1 MRKKRKQIY
10 AAVICICMVF
20 SLISAPVSAAEKEDT
35 HEHTQE
41 CYTWV
46 EKCVHE
52 HTKDCYPQDDAEEG
66 ASEQEAASSETKE
79 PSECAHVCSEE
90 NGCMTKKEDCHYE
103 SKNGSTS
110 AAGEMKQENED
121 GGETGQEAENGGEA
135 GLEAENDE
143 EAGLEAEN
151 GEDAELETEIAEA
164 LNEQKAV
171 SVESVQ
177 DMIDALPDAEKI
189 SADNAEEVA
198 MQLEAID
205 KAKVQ
210 LSDEE
215 LEQLDFTRY
224 TEVIDALGELS
235 KPVLTANGMVNVATA
250 EELKAAIRDSSI
262 VRITMT
268 ADITLDATLVVD
280 RMVTLDLNDRMLK
293 GSGRSVIK
301 VEDGGELEITDTN
314 SYGSTT
320 RRFKPDGNGLWKL
333 DENGT
338 ESVSGGIITGGTGTQ
353 MGPVGLT
360 YGGGIC
366 VAPGGKLIMS
376 GGTIVGCT
384 AEHGGGVGLYGD
396 SKKNAQFSMMKT
408 INDCSIKGCT
418 ADSGGGVSINEYAVF
433 SMTSGSITNCTAN
446 NGGGITVDSGHDNS
460 FGSVTIMSGEIRN
473 CKAERHSGG
482 ISNNGGVTM
491 LGGVIADCSIKGNS
505 SGAGGAITNFGDGS
519 LFLSSGSTI
528 SGGGTN
534 GIYNIGRLLGYG
546 GTIDS
551 EVLNE
556 GEISGVEGHT
566 EMDTQFNSKVTN
578 SGSTSSISGGRYN
591 GDVKNDGGKILGGN
605 FSGGMDGTLTI
616 TFDPDNGE
624 NPTKQ
629 SITWSKAGEMLTA
642 PTPDPVKDGYTFE
655 GWYYDD
661 HGTET
666 KWDFAAD
673 AAKYTMTLTA
683 KWTQNSAPV
692 TPNPTPV
699 TPNPTPTVSGNTE
712 SGNGRRHRSRR
723 SSGGNAYTG
732 AAKTNSSQNLYT
744 GINPFTDVHAD
755 DWFYNDVM
763 FAYEKGLMSGIY
775 ADSFLPHGNTS
786 RAEIAVT
793 LYRMEGSP
801 AVEGRNSFTD
811 MEYGTGKVWYYDM
824 VTWAQQNGIM
834 DGSGDG
840 RFGAGEPLTREELVA
855 ILYRYAKMKGY
866 DVTGTEKPD
875 SFTDRS
881 DVSGWAQE
889 AMTWAVSRGIINDRG
904 NNLLEP
910 KGAANRAEV
919 AVMLHRLIEKYELQ
933 PAVTPAGTIGWIK
946 PKEE

>member
-1 MRKKRKQIY
+1 MRKKRKQRKQIY
-10 AAVICICMVF
+10 AAAICICMVL
-20 SLISAPVSAAEKEDT
+20 SLISAPVSAAEKED
-35 HEHTQE
+35 
-41 CYTWV
+41 
-46 EKCVHE
+46 
-52 HTKDCYPQDDAEEG
+52 
-66 ASEQEAASSETKE
+66 
-79 PSECAHVCSEE
+79 AHVCSEGD
-90 NGCMTKKEDCHYE
+90 GCMAKKEDCHYE

-110 AAGEMKQENED
+110 AAGEKEQENKD
-121 GGETGQEAENGGEA
+121 SGETGQEAESGKEA
-135 GLEAENDE
+135 GQEAENGKE
-143 EAGLEAEN
+143 AGQEAESGKEAGLEAEN
-151 GEDAELETEIAEA
+151 GEDAELETEIEEA

-235 KPVLTANGMVNVATA
+235 KPVLTANGSGDVATA
-250 EELKAAIRDSSI
+250 EELKAAIGDGSI
-262 VRITMT
+262 STVKMT
-268 ADITLDATLVVD
+268 ADITLDATLIVD
-280 RMVTLDLNDRMLK
+280 RMVTLDLNGCMLK
-293 GSGRSVIK
+293 GSGGSVIK
-301 VEDGGELEITDTN
+301 VEEGGALNIEDN
-314 SYGSTT
+314 NWGGSKS
-320 RRFKPDGNGLWKL
+320 RKFKPDGNGLWKL

-338 ESVSGGIITGGTGTQ
+338 ESISGGIITGGTGTP

-366 VAPGGKLIMS
+366 VAPGGSLLMT

-384 AEHGGGVGLYGD
+384 AKCGGGVGLYGD
-396 SKKNAQFSMMKT
+396 SKKSAQFAMRS
-408 INDCSIKGCT
+408 INNSRIIGCT
-418 ADSGGGVSINEYAVF
+418 ADSGGGVNINEYADF
-433 SMTSGSITNCTAN
+433 SMDSGSITNCTAN
-446 NGGGITVDSGHDNS
+446 NGGGITLDSGSDNS
-460 FGSVTIMSGEIRN
+460 FGSATITGGEIRN
-473 CKAERHSGG
+473 CKAERNGGG
-482 ISNNGGVTM
+482 ISNDGKVTM
-491 LGGVIADCSIKGNS
+491 LGGVIADCTISNS
-505 SGAGGAITNFGDGS
+505 YGAGGAIMNFGDGT
-519 LFLSSGSTI
+519 LFLSSSGTI
-528 SGGGTN
+528 SGGGNN
-534 GIYNIGRLLGYG
+534 GVYNIGRLLGCG

-556 GEISGVEGHT
+556 GKISGIEGHT
-566 EMDTQFNSKVTN
+566 DLDTQFNSKVTN
-578 SGSTSSISGGRYN
+578 SGSISGGRYN
-591 GDVKNDGGKILGGN
+591 GDVKNDGGEILGGN
-605 FSGGMDGTLTI
+605 FSGSLNGTLTI
-616 TFDPDNGE
+616 TFDADNGE
-624 NPTKQ
+624 SPTKQ
-629 SITWSKAGEMLTA
+629 SITWSKAGKMLAA
-642 PTPDPVKDGYTFE
+642 PAPDPVKAGYTFK
-655 GWYYDD
+655 GWYYDN

-692 TPNPTPV
+692 TPV
-699 TPNPTPTVSGNTE
+699 TPAAPTASGNTE

-732 AAKTNSSQNLYT
+732 AAKTNSSQTLYRYT
-744 GINPFTDVHAD
+744 GINPFADVYAD

-763 FAYEKGLMSGIY
+763 FVYEKGLMSGSY

-811 MEYGTGKVWYYDM
+811 MEH
-824 VTWAQQNGIM
+824 
-834 DGSGDG
+834 
-840 RFGAGEPLTREELVA
+840 GAGEPITREELVS
-855 ILYRYAKMKGY
+855 ILYRYAKVKGY
-866 DVTGTEKPD
+866 DVTGTEMPD

-881 DVSGWAQE
+881 DVSDWAQE

-910 KGAANRAEV
+910 KGAATRAEV
-919 AVMLHRLIEKYELQ
+919 AVMLHRFIEKYELQ
-933 PAVTPAGTIGWIK
+933 PAVTPAGMIGWIK

>member
-1 MRKKRKQIY
+1 MRKKRKQRKQIY
-10 AAVICICMVF
+10 AAAICICMVL
-20 SLISAPVSAAEKEDT
+20 SLTSAPVSAAEKED
-35 HEHTQE
+35 
-41 CYTWV
+41 
-46 EKCVHE
+46 
-52 HTKDCYPQDDAEEG
+52 
-66 ASEQEAASSETKE
+66 
-79 PSECAHVCSEE
+79 AHVCSEGD
-90 NGCMTKKEDCHYE
+90 GCITKKEDCHYE

-110 AAGEMKQENED
+110 AAGEMKQENKD
-121 GGETGQEAENGGEA
+121 GGEAGQEAESGEEAGREAESGKEAGQEAENGKEA
-135 GLEAENDE
+135 GLEAENGE
-143 EAGLEAEN
+143 QAGLKAEN
-151 GEDAELETEIAEA
+151 GEDAELETEIEEA

-215 LEQLDFTRY
+215 LDQLDFTRY

-235 KPVLTANGMVNVATA
+235 KPVLTANVPGDVATA
-250 EELKAAIRDSSI
+250 EELKAAMEDGSI
-262 VRITMT
+262 STVKMT
-268 ADITLDATLVVD
+268 ADITLDATLIVD
-280 RMVTLDLNDRMLK
+280 RMVTLDLNGCMLK
-293 GSGRSVIK
+293 GSGGSVIK
-301 VEDGGELEITDTN
+301 VEEGGALNIEDN
-314 SYGSTT
+314 NWGGSKSHK
-320 RRFKPDGNGLWKL
+320 FKPDGNGLWKL

-338 ESVSGGIITGGTGTQ
+338 ESISGGIITGGTGTP

-366 VAPGGKLIMS
+366 VAPGGSLLMT

-384 AEHGGGVGLYGD
+384 AKCGGGVGLYGD
-396 SKKNAQFSMMKT
+396 SKKSAQFAMMS
-408 INDCSIKGCT
+408 INNSRIIGCT
-418 ADSGGGVSINEYAVF
+418 ADSGGGVNINEYADF
-433 SMTSGSITNCTAN
+433 SMDSGSITNCTAN
-446 NGGGITVDSGHDNS
+446 NGGGITLDSGSDNS
-460 FGSVTIMSGEIRN
+460 CGSVTITGGEIRN
-473 CKAERHSGG
+473 CKAERNGGG
-482 ISNNGGVTM
+482 ISNDGKVTM
-491 LGGVIADCSIKGNS
+491 LGGVIADCTLSNS
-505 SGAGGAITNFGDGS
+505 YGAGGTIMNFGDGT
-519 LFLSSGSTI
+519 LFLSSGGTI

-534 GIYNIGRLLGYG
+534 GVYNIGRLLGCG

-556 GEISGVEGHT
+556 GKISGIEGHT
-566 EMDTQFNSKVTN
+566 DLDTQFNSKVTN
-578 SGSTSSISGGRYN
+578 SGSISGGRYN
-591 GDVKNDGGKILGGN
+591 GDVKNDGGEILGGN
-605 FSGGMDGTLTI
+605 FSGSLNGTLTI
-616 TFDPDNGE
+616 TFDADNGE
-624 NPTKQ
+624 SPTKQ
-629 SITWSKAGEMLTA
+629 SITWSKTGKMLAA
-642 PTPDPVKDGYTFE
+642 PAPDPVKAGYTFK
-655 GWYYDD
+655 GWYYDN

-692 TPNPTPV
+692 TPV
-699 TPNPTPTVSGNTE
+699 TPAAPTASGNTE

-732 AAKTNSSQNLYT
+732 AAKTNSSQTLYRYT
-744 GINPFTDVHAD
+744 GINPFADVYAD

-763 FAYEKGLMSGIY
+763 FAYEKGLMTGSY

-786 RAEIAVT
+786 RAEIAVI
-793 LYRMEGSP
+793 LYRLEGSP
-801 AVEGRNSFTD
+801 AVESRNSFAD
-811 MEYGTGKVWYYDM
+811 MEH
-824 VTWAQQNGIM
+824 
-834 DGSGDG
+834 
-840 RFGAGEPLTREELVA
+840 GAGEPITREELVS
-855 ILYRYAKMKGY
+855 ILYRYAKVKGY

-881 DVSGWAQE
+881 AVSDWAQE

-904 NNLLEP
+904 NNLLDP
-910 KGAANRAEV
+910 KGAATRAEV
-919 AVMLHRLIEKYELQ
+919 AVMLHRFIEKYELQ

>member
-1 MRKKRKQIY
+1 MRKKRKRRKQIY
-10 AAVICICMVF
+10 AAAICICMVL

-35 HEHTQE
+35 H
-41 CYTWV
+41 
-46 EKCVHE
+46 
-52 HTKDCYPQDDAEEG
+52 
-66 ASEQEAASSETKE
+66 
-79 PSECAHVCSEE
+79 VCSEGD
-90 NGCMTKKEDCHYE
+90 GCITKKEDCHYE

-110 AAGEMKQENED
+110 AAGEMKQENKD
-121 GGETGQEAENGGEA
+121 GGEAGQEAESGEEAGREAESGKEAGQEAENGKEA
-135 GLEAENDE
+135 GLEAENGE
-143 EAGLEAEN
+143 QAGLKAEN
-151 GEDAELETEIAEA
+151 GEDAELETEIEEA

-215 LEQLDFTRY
+215 LDQLDFTRY

-235 KPVLTANGMVNVATA
+235 KPVLTANGSGDVATA
-250 EELKAAIRDSSI
+250 EEMKAAIGDGSI
-262 VRITMT
+262 STVKMT
-268 ADITLDATLVVD
+268 ADITLDATLIVN
-280 RMVTLDLNDRMLK
+280 RMVTLDLNGCMLK
-293 GSGRSVIK
+293 SSGGSVIK
-301 VEDGGELEITDTN
+301 VEEGGALNIEDN
-314 SYGSTT
+314 NWGGSKS
-320 RRFKPDGNGLWKL
+320 RKFKPDGNGLWKL

-338 ESVSGGIITGGTGTQ
+338 ESISGGIITGGTGTP

-366 VAPGGKLIMS
+366 VAPGGSLLMT

-384 AEHGGGVGLYGD
+384 AKCGGGVGLYGD
-396 SKKNAQFSMMKT
+396 SKKSAQFAMMS
-408 INDCSIKGCT
+408 INNSRIIGCT
-418 ADSGGGVSINEYAVF
+418 ADSGGGVNINEYADF
-433 SMTSGSITNCTAN
+433 SMDSGSITNCTAN
-446 NGGGITVDSGHDNS
+446 NGGGITLDSGSDNS
-460 FGSVTIMSGEIRN
+460 CGSVTITGGEIRN
-473 CKAERHSGG
+473 CKAERNGGG
-482 ISNNGGVTM
+482 ISNDGKVTM
-491 LGGVIADCSIKGNS
+491 LGGVIADCTLSNS
-505 SGAGGAITNFGDGS
+505 YGAGGAIMNFGDGT
-519 LFLSSGSTI
+519 LFLSSGGTI

-534 GIYNIGRLLGYG
+534 GVYNIGRLLGCG

-556 GEISGVEGHT
+556 GKISGIEGHT
-566 EMDTQFNSKVTN
+566 DLDTQFNSKVTN
-578 SGSTSSISGGRYN
+578 SGSISGGRYN
-591 GDVKNDGGKILGGN
+591 GDVKNDGGEILGGN
-605 FSGGMDGTLTI
+605 FSGSLNGTLTI
-616 TFDPDNGE
+616 TFDADNGE
-624 NPTKQ
+624 SPTKQ
-629 SITWSKAGEMLTA
+629 SITWSKAGKMLAA
-642 PTPDPVKDGYTFE
+642 PAPDPVKAGYTFK
-655 GWYYDD
+655 GWYYDN

-692 TPNPTPV
+692 TPV
-699 TPNPTPTVSGNTE
+699 TPAAPTASGNTE

-732 AAKTNSSQNLYT
+732 AAKTNSSQTLYRYT
-744 GINPFTDVHAD
+744 GINPFADVYAD

-763 FAYEKGLMSGIY
+763 FVYEKGLMSGSY

-811 MEYGTGKVWYYDM
+811 MEYGADKVWYYDM

-840 RFGAGEPLTREELVA
+840 RFGTGEPITREELVS
-855 ILYRYAKMKGY
+855 ILYRYAKVKGY
-866 DVTGTEKPD
+866 DVTGTEMPD

-881 DVSGWAQE
+881 DVSDWAQE

-910 KGAANRAEV
+910 KGAATRAEV
-919 AVMLHRLIEKYELQ
+919 AVMLHRFIEKYELQ
-933 PAVTPAGTIGWIK
+933 PAVTPAGMIGWIK

>member
-10 AAVICICMVF
+10 AAVICICMVL

-35 HEHTQE
+35 HEHTKE
-41 CYTWV
+41 CYTWI

-52 HTKDCYPQDDAEEG
+52 HTQDCYPQDDAEEG
-66 ASEQEAASSETKE
+66 ASEQEAASSEKKE
-79 PSECAHVCSEE
+79 PSECDHVCSEE

-110 AAGEMKQENED
+110 AAGEMKQEDKD
-121 GGETGQEAENGGEA
+121 GGEAGQEAENGEEA
-135 GLEAENDE
+135 GQEAENGE
-143 EAGLEAEN
+143 QAGLEAEN
-151 GEDAELETEIAEA
+151 GEGAELETEIEEA
-164 LNEQKAV
+164 LNEQKVV

-215 LEQLDFTRY
+215 LDQLDFTRY

-235 KPVLTANGMVNVATA
+235 KPVLTANGSGDVATA
-250 EELKAAIRDSSI
+250 EEMKAAIGDSSI
-262 VRITMT
+262 SRIKMT
-268 ADITLDATLVVD
+268 ADITLDATLIVD
-280 RMVTLDLNDRMLK
+280 RMLAIDLNGCMLK
-293 GSGRSVIK
+293 GSGGSVIK
-301 VEDGGELEITDTN
+301 VEEGGALNIEDN
-314 SYGSTT
+314 NRSGSKS
-320 RRFKPDGNGLWKL
+320 RKFKPDGNGLWKL

-338 ESVSGGIITGGTGTQ
+338 ESISGGIITGGTGTP

-366 VAPGGKLIMS
+366 VAPGGSLLMA

-384 AEHGGGVGLYGD
+384 AECGGGVGLYGD
-396 SKKNAQFSMMKT
+396 SKKNARFSMMNST
-408 INDCSIKGCT
+408 NNSRIIGCT
-418 ADSGGGVSINEYAVF
+418 ADSGGGVNINEYAGF
-433 SMTSGSITNCTAN
+433 SMTNGSITNCTAN
-446 NGGGITVDSGHDNS
+446 NGGGITLDSGHDNS
-460 FGSVTIMSGEIRN
+460 FGSVTITGGEIRN

-482 ISNNGGVTM
+482 ISNNGRVTM
-491 LGGVIADCSIKGNS
+491 LGGVIADCTITNS
-505 SGAGGAITNFGDGS
+505 YGAGGAITNFGDGT
-519 LFLSSGSTI
+519 LFLSSGGTI
-528 SGGGTN
+528 SGGGAN
-534 GIYNIGRLLGYG
+534 GVYNIGRLLGCG
-546 GTIDS
+546 GTIAS

-556 GEISGVEGHT
+556 GEISGIEGHT
-566 EMDTQFNSKVTN
+566 DLDTQFNSKVTN

-616 TFDPDNGE
+616 TFDADNGE
-624 NPTKQ
+624 SPDKQ
-629 SITWSKAGEMLTA
+629 SIAWSKAGEMLTA
-642 PTPDPVKDGYTFE
+642 PSPDPVKDGYTFE

-666 KWDFAAD
+666 KWNFDTD

-683 KWTQNSAPV
+683 KWTQNSA
-692 TPNPTPV
+692 PV

-793 LYRMEGSP
+793 LYRLEGSP

-840 RFGAGEPLTREELVA
+840 RFGAGEPLTREELVS

-866 DVTGTEKPD
+866 DVTGTEKLD

-910 KGAANRAEV
+910 KGAATRAEV

>member
-1 MRKKRKQIY
+1 MRKKRKQRKQIY
-10 AAVICICMVF
+10 AAAICICMVL

-35 HEHTQE
+35 H
-41 CYTWV
+41 
-46 EKCVHE
+46 
-52 HTKDCYPQDDAEEG
+52 
-66 ASEQEAASSETKE
+66 
-79 PSECAHVCSEE
+79 VCSEGD
-90 NGCMTKKEDCHYE
+90 GCITKKEDCHYE

-110 AAGEMKQENED
+110 AAGEMKQENKD
-121 GGETGQEAENGGEA
+121 GGEAGQEAESGEEAGQEAENGEQ
-135 GLEAENDE
+135 
-143 EAGLEAEN
+143 AGLEAEN
-151 GEDAELETEIAEA
+151 GEDAELETEIEEA

-215 LEQLDFTRY
+215 LDQLDFTRY

-235 KPVLTANGMVNVATA
+235 KPVLTANVPGDVATA
-250 EELKAAIRDSSI
+250 EELKAAMRDGSI
-262 VRITMT
+262 STVKMT
-268 ADITLDATLVVD
+268 ADITLDATLIVD
-280 RMVTLDLNDRMLK
+280 RMVTLDLNGCMLK
-293 GSGRSVIK
+293 GSGGSVIK
-301 VEDGGELEITDTN
+301 VEEGGALNIEDN
-314 SYGSTT
+314 NWGGSKS
-320 RRFKPDGNGLWKL
+320 RKFKPDGNGLWKL

-338 ESVSGGIITGGTGTQ
+338 ESISGGIITGGTGTP

-366 VAPGGKLIMS
+366 VAPGGSLLMT

-384 AEHGGGVGLYGD
+384 AKCGGGVGLYGD
-396 SKKNAQFSMMKT
+396 SKKSAQFAMMS
-408 INDCSIKGCT
+408 INKSRIIGCT
-418 ADSGGGVSINEYAVF
+418 ADSGGGVNINEYADF
-433 SMTSGSITNCTAN
+433 SMDSGSITNCTAD
-446 NGGGITVDSGHDNS
+446 NGGGITLDSGADNS
-460 FGSVTIMSGEIRN
+460 CGSVTITGGEIRN
-473 CKAERHSGG
+473 CKAGRRSGA
-482 ISNNGGVTM
+482 ISNDGKVTM
-491 LGGVIADCSIKGNS
+491 LGGVIADCTITNFY
-505 SGAGGAITNFGDGS
+505 GAGGAITNFGDGT
-519 LFLSSGSTI
+519 LFLSSGGTI

-534 GIYNIGRLLGYG
+534 GIYNIGRLLGCG
-546 GTIDS
+546 GTIAS

-556 GEISGVEGHT
+556 GEISGIEGHT
-566 EMDTQFNSKVTN
+566 ELDTQFNSKVTN
-578 SGSTSSISGGRYN
+578 SGSISGGRYN
-591 GDVKNDGGKILGGN
+591 GDVKNDGGEILGGN
-605 FSGGMDGTLTI
+605 FSGSLNGTLTI
-616 TFDPDNGE
+616 TFDADNGE
-624 NPTKQ
+624 SPTKQ
-629 SITWSKAGEMLTA
+629 SIAWSKTGKMLAA
-642 PTPDPVKDGYTFE
+642 PSPAPVKDGYTFD
-655 GWYYDD
+655 GWYYDN

-692 TPNPTPV
+692 TPV
-699 TPNPTPTVSGNTE
+699 TPAAPTASGNTE

-732 AAKTNSSQNLYT
+732 AAKTNSSQTLYRYT
-744 GINPFTDVHAD
+744 GINPFADVYAD

-763 FAYEKGLMSGIY
+763 FAYEKGLMTGSY

-811 MEYGTGKVWYYDM
+811 MEYGADKVWYYDM

-840 RFGAGEPLTREELVA
+840 RFGAGEPLTREELVS
-855 ILYRYAKMKGY
+855 ILYRYAKVKGY
-866 DVTGTEKPD
+866 DVTGTEMPD

-881 DVSGWAQE
+881 DVSDWAQE

-904 NNLLEP
+904 NNLLDP
-910 KGAANRAEV
+910 KDAATRAEV
-919 AVMLHRLIEKYELQ
+919 AVMLHRFIEKYELQ

>member
-1 MRKKRKQIY
+1 MRKKRKQRKQIY
-10 AAVICICMVF
+10 AAAICICMVL
-20 SLISAPVSAAEKEDT
+20 SLTSAPVSAAEKED
-35 HEHTQE
+35 
-41 CYTWV
+41 V
-46 EKCVHE
+46 
-52 HTKDCYPQDDAEEG
+52 
-66 ASEQEAASSETKE
+66 
-79 PSECAHVCSEE
+79 HVCSEGD
-90 NGCMTKKEDCHYE
+90 GCMTKKEGCHYE
-103 SKNGSTS
+103 SKDGSTT
-110 AAGEMKQENED
+110 AAGEKEQENKD
-121 GGETGQEAENGGEA
+121 SGEAGQEAESGKEAGREAESGKEAGQEAESGKEAGQKTENGKEA
-135 GLEAENDE
+135 GLEAENGKQAGLKAE
-143 EAGLEAEN
+143 NGEQTGLEAEN
-151 GEDAELETEIAEA
+151 GEDAELETEIEEA

-189 SADNAEEVA
+189 SADNAKEVA

-235 KPVLTANGMVNVATA
+235 KPVLTANGPGDVATA
-250 EELKAAIRDSSI
+250 EELKAAMGDGSI
-262 VRITMT
+262 SRVKMT
-268 ADITLDATLVVD
+268 ADITLDATLIVD
-280 RMVTLDLNDRMLK
+280 RMVMLDLNGCMLK
-293 GSGRSVIK
+293 GSGGSVIK
-301 VEDGGELEITDTN
+301 VEEGGALNIEDN
-314 SYGSTT
+314 NWGGSKS
-320 RRFKPDGNGLWKL
+320 RKFKPDGNGLWKL

-338 ESVSGGIITGGTGTQ
+338 ESISGGIITGGTGTP

-366 VAPGGKLIMS
+366 VAPGGSLLMA

-384 AEHGGGVGLYGD
+384 AKCGGGVGLYGD
-396 SKKNAQFSMMKT
+396 SKKSAQFAMMS
-408 INDCSIKGCT
+408 INNSRIIGCT
-418 ADSGGGVSINEYAVF
+418 ADSGGGVNINEYADF
-433 SMTSGSITNCTAN
+433 SMDSGSITNCTAN
-446 NGGGITVDSGHDNS
+446 NGGGITLDSGSDNS
-460 FGSVTIMSGEIRN
+460 CGSVTITGGEIRN
-473 CKAERHSGG
+473 CKAEHNGGG
-482 ISNNGGVTM
+482 ISNDGKVTM
-491 LGGVIADCSIKGNS
+491 LGGVIADCTLSNS
-505 SGAGGAITNFGDGS
+505 YGAGGTIMNFGDGT
-519 LFLSSGSTI
+519 LFLSSGGTI

-534 GIYNIGRLLGYG
+534 GVYNIGRLLGCG

-556 GEISGVEGHT
+556 GKISGIEGHT
-566 EMDTQFNSKVTN
+566 ELDTQFNSKVTN
-578 SGSTSSISGGRYN
+578 SGSISGGRYN
-591 GDVKNDGGKILGGN
+591 GDVKNDGGEILGGN
-605 FSGGMDGTLTI
+605 FSGSLNGTLTI
-616 TFDPDNGE
+616 TFDADNGE
-624 NPTKQ
+624 SPTKQ
-629 SITWSKAGEMLTA
+629 SITWSKAGKMLAA
-642 PTPDPVKDGYTFE
+642 PSPAPVKDGYTFD
-655 GWYYDD
+655 GWYYDN

-692 TPNPTPV
+692 TPV
-699 TPNPTPTVSGNTE
+699 TPAAPTASGNME

-732 AAKTNSSQNLYT
+732 AAKTNSSQTLYTYT
-744 GINPFTDVHAD
+744 GINPFADVHAD

-763 FAYEKGLMSGIY
+763 FAYEKGLMSGNY
-775 ADSFLPHGNTS
+775 ADSFLPYGNTS

-793 LYRMEGSP
+793 LYRLEGSP

-811 MEYGTGKVWYYDM
+811 MEHGAGKVWYYDM

-834 DGSGDG
+834 DGSGNG
-840 RFGAGEPLTREELVA
+840 RFGAGESITREELVS
-855 ILYRYAKMKGY
+855 ILYRYAKVKGY
-866 DVTGTEKPD
+866 DVTGTEMPD

-904 NNLLEP
+904 NNLLDP
-910 KGAANRAEV
+910 KGAATRAEV
-919 AVMLHRLIEKYELQ
+919 AVMLHRFIEKYELQ

-946 PKEE
+946 QKEE

>member
-1 MRKKRKQIY
+1 MRKKRKRRKQIY
-10 AAVICICMVF
+10 AAAICICMVL
-20 SLISAPVSAAEKEDT
+20 SLISAPVSAAEKED
-35 HEHTQE
+35 
-41 CYTWV
+41 
-46 EKCVHE
+46 
-52 HTKDCYPQDDAEEG
+52 
-66 ASEQEAASSETKE
+66 
-79 PSECAHVCSEE
+79 AHVCSEGD
-90 NGCMTKKEDCHYE
+90 GCITKKEDCHYE

-110 AAGEMKQENED
+110 AAGEMKQENKD
-121 GGETGQEAENGGEA
+121 GGEAGQEAESGEEAGREAESGKEAGQEAENGKEA
-135 GLEAENDE
+135 GLEAENGE
-143 EAGLEAEN
+143 QAGLEAEN
-151 GEDAELETEIAEA
+151 GEDAELETEIEEA

-205 KAKVQ
+205 KAKAQ

-215 LEQLDFTRY
+215 LDRLDFTRY

-235 KPVLTANGMVNVATA
+235 KPVLTANVPGDVATA
-250 EELKAAIRDSSI
+250 EELKAAMRDSSI
-262 VRITMT
+262 NRVKMT
-268 ADITLDATLVVD
+268 ADITLDATLIVD
-280 RMVTLDLNDRMLK
+280 RMVTLDLNGCMLK
-293 GSGRSVIK
+293 GSGGSVIK
-301 VEDGGELEITDTN
+301 VEEGGALNIEDN
-314 SYGSTT
+314 NWGGSKS
-320 RRFKPDGNGLWKL
+320 RKFKPDGNGLWKL

-338 ESVSGGIITGGTGTQ
+338 ESISGGIITGGTGTP

-366 VAPGGKLIMS
+366 VAPGGSLLMT

-384 AEHGGGVGLYGD
+384 AKCGGGVGLYGD
-396 SKKNAQFSMMKT
+396 SKKSAQFAMMS
-408 INDCSIKGCT
+408 INNSRIIGCT
-418 ADSGGGVSINEYAVF
+418 ADSGGGVNINEYADF
-433 SMTSGSITNCTAN
+433 SMDSGSITNCTAN
-446 NGGGITVDSGHDNS
+446 NGGGITLDSGSDNS
-460 FGSVTIMSGEIRN
+460 CGSVTITGGEIRN
-473 CKAERHSGG
+473 CKAERNGGG
-482 ISNNGGVTM
+482 ISNDGKVTM
-491 LGGVIADCSIKGNS
+491 LGGVIADCTLSNS
-505 SGAGGAITNFGDGS
+505 YGAGGAIMNFGDGT
-519 LFLSSGSTI
+519 LFLSSSGTI

-534 GIYNIGRLLGYG
+534 GVYNIGRLLGCG

-556 GEISGVEGHT
+556 GKISGIEGHT
-566 EMDTQFNSKVTN
+566 DLDTQFNSKVTN
-578 SGSTSSISGGRYN
+578 SGSISGGRYN

-605 FSGGMDGTLTI
+605 FSGSLNGTLTI
-616 TFDPDNGE
+616 TFDADNGE
-624 NPTKQ
+624 SPIKQ
-629 SITWSKAGEMLTA
+629 SITWSKAGKMLAA
-642 PTPDPVKDGYTFE
+642 PSPAPVKDGYTFD
-655 GWYYDD
+655 GWYYDN

-692 TPNPTPV
+692 TPV
-699 TPNPTPTVSGNTE
+699 TPAAPTASGNTE

-732 AAKTNSSQNLYT
+732 AAKTNSSQTLYRYT
-744 GINPFTDVHAD
+744 GINPFADVYAD

-763 FAYEKGLMSGIY
+763 FVYEKGLMSGSY

-811 MEYGTGKVWYYDM
+811 MEYGADKVWYYDM

-834 DGSGDG
+834 DGSGAG
-840 RFGAGEPLTREELVA
+840 RFGAGEPLTREELVS
-855 ILYRYAKMKGY
+855 IFYRYAKAKGY
-866 DVTGTEKPD
+866 DVTGTEMPD

-881 DVSGWAQE
+881 DVSDWAQE

-910 KGAANRAEV
+910 KGAATRAEV
-919 AVMLHRLIEKYELQ
+919 AVMLHRFIEKYELQ

>member
-1 MRKKRKQIY
+1 MRKKRKQRKQIY
-10 AAVICICMVF
+10 AAAICICMVL
-20 SLISAPVSAAEKEDT
+20 SLISAPVSAAEKED
-35 HEHTQE
+35 
-41 CYTWV
+41 
-46 EKCVHE
+46 
-52 HTKDCYPQDDAEEG
+52 
-66 ASEQEAASSETKE
+66 
-79 PSECAHVCSEE
+79 AHVCSEGD
-90 NGCMTKKEDCHYE
+90 GCMTKKEGSHYE
-103 SKNGSTS
+103 SKNGSTT
-110 AAGEMKQENED
+110 AAGEMKQENKD
-121 GGETGQEAENGGEA
+121 SGEAGQEAESGKEAGQEAENGK
-135 GLEAENDE
+135 

-151 GEDAELETEIAEA
+151 GEDAELETEIEEA

-215 LEQLDFTRY
+215 LDQLDFTRY

-235 KPVLTANGMVNVATA
+235 KPVLTANGSGDVATA
-250 EELKAAIRDSSI
+250 EEMKAAIGDGSI
-262 VRITMT
+262 STVKMT
-268 ADITLDATLVVD
+268 ADITLDATLIVD
-280 RMVTLDLNDRMLK
+280 RMVTLDLNGCMLK
-293 GSGRSVIK
+293 GSGGSVIK
-301 VEDGGELEITDTN
+301 VEEGGALNIEDN
-314 SYGSTT
+314 NWGGSKS
-320 RRFKPDGNGLWKL
+320 RKFKPDGNGLWKL

-338 ESVSGGIITGGTGTQ
+338 ESISGGIITGGTGTP

-366 VAPGGKLIMS
+366 VAPGGSLLMT

-384 AEHGGGVGLYGD
+384 AKCGGGVGLYGD
-396 SKKNAQFSMMKT
+396 SKKSAQFAMMS
-408 INDCSIKGCT
+408 INNSRIIGCT
-418 ADSGGGVSINEYAVF
+418 ADSGGGVNINEYADF
-433 SMTSGSITNCTAN
+433 SMDSGSITNCTAD
-446 NGGGITVDSGHDNS
+446 NGGGITLDSGADNS
-460 FGSVTIMSGEIRN
+460 CGSVTITGGEIRN
-473 CKAERHSGG
+473 CKAGRRSGA
-482 ISNNGGVTM
+482 ISNDGKVTM
-491 LGGVIADCSIKGNS
+491 LGGVIADCTITNFY
-505 SGAGGAITNFGDGS
+505 GAGGAITNFGDGT
-519 LFLSSGSTI
+519 LFLSSGGTI

-534 GIYNIGRLLGYG
+534 GIYNIGRLLGCG
-546 GTIDS
+546 GTIAS

-556 GEISGVEGHT
+556 GEISGIEGHT
-566 EMDTQFNSKVTN
+566 ELDTQFNSKVTN
-578 SGSTSSISGGRYN
+578 SGSISGGRYN
-591 GDVKNDGGKILGGN
+591 GDVKNDGGEILGGN
-605 FSGGMDGTLTI
+605 FSGSLNGTLTI
-616 TFDPDNGE
+616 TFDADNGE
-624 NPTKQ
+624 SPTKQ
-629 SITWSKAGEMLTA
+629 SIAWSKTGKMLTA
-642 PTPDPVKDGYTFE
+642 PSPDPVKDGYTFD
-655 GWYYDD
+655 GWYYDN

-692 TPNPTPV
+692 TPV
-699 TPNPTPTVSGNTE
+699 TPAAPTASGNTE

-732 AAKTNSSQNLYT
+732 AAKTNSSQTLYRYT
-744 GINPFTDVHAD
+744 GINPFADVYAD

-763 FAYEKGLMSGIY
+763 FAYEKGLMTGIY
-775 ADSFLPHGNTS
+775 ADNFLPHGNTS

-793 LYRMEGSP
+793 LYRMEGSL

-811 MEYGTGKVWYYDM
+811 MEHGTG
-824 VTWAQQNGIM
+824 
-834 DGSGDG
+834 
-840 RFGAGEPLTREELVA
+840 EPFTREELVS
-855 ILYRYAKMKGY
+855 ILYRYAKVKGY
-866 DVTGTEKPD
+866 DVTDTEKPD

-881 DVSGWAQE
+881 DVSDWAQE

-910 KGAANRAEV
+910 KGAATRAEV
-919 AVMLHRLIEKYELQ
+919 AVMFHRFIEKYELQ

>member
-1 MRKKRKQIY
+1 MRKKRKRRKQIY
-10 AAVICICMVF
+10 AAAICICMVL

-35 HEHTQE
+35 H
-41 CYTWV
+41 
-46 EKCVHE
+46 
-52 HTKDCYPQDDAEEG
+52 
-66 ASEQEAASSETKE
+66 
-79 PSECAHVCSEE
+79 VCSEGD
-90 NGCMTKKEDCHYE
+90 GCITKKEDCHYE
-103 SKNGSTS
+103 SKNDSTS
-110 AAGEMKQENED
+110 AAGEMKQENKD
-121 GGETGQEAENGGEA
+121 GGEAGQEAESGEEAGQEAENGEQ
-135 GLEAENDE
+135 
-143 EAGLEAEN
+143 AGLEAEN
-151 GEDAELETEIAEA
+151 GEDAELETEIEEA

-215 LEQLDFTRY
+215 LDQLDFTRY

-235 KPVLTANGMVNVATA
+235 KPVLTANVPGDVATA
-250 EELKAAIRDSSI
+250 EELKAAMGDGSI
-262 VRITMT
+262 SRVKMT
-268 ADITLDATLVVD
+268 ADITLDATLIVD
-280 RMVTLDLNDRMLK
+280 RMVTLDLNGCMLK
-293 GSGRSVIK
+293 GSGGSVIK
-301 VEDGGELEITDTN
+301 VEEGGALNIEDN
-314 SYGSTT
+314 NWGGSKS
-320 RRFKPDGNGLWKL
+320 RKFKPDGNGLWKL

-338 ESVSGGIITGGTGTQ
+338 ESISGGIITGGTGTP

-366 VAPGGKLIMS
+366 VAPGGSLLMT

-384 AEHGGGVGLYGD
+384 AKCGGGVGLYGD
-396 SKKNAQFSMMKT
+396 SKKSAQFAMMS
-408 INDCSIKGCT
+408 INNSRIIGCT
-418 ADSGGGVSINEYAVF
+418 ADSGGGVNINEYADF
-433 SMTSGSITNCTAN
+433 SMDSGSITNCTAN
-446 NGGGITVDSGHDNS
+446 NGGGITLDSGSDNS
-460 FGSVTIMSGEIRN
+460 CGSVTITGGEIRN
-473 CKAERHSGG
+473 CKAGRRSGA
-482 ISNNGGVTM
+482 ISNDGKVTM
-491 LGGVIADCSIKGNS
+491 LGGVIADCTITNFY
-505 SGAGGAITNFGDGS
+505 GAGGAITNFGDGT
-519 LFLSSGSTI
+519 LFLSSGGTI

-534 GIYNIGRLLGYG
+534 GIYNIGRLLGCG

-556 GEISGVEGHT
+556 GKISGIEGHT
-566 EMDTQFNSKVTN
+566 DLDTQFNSKVTN
-578 SGSTSSISGGRYN
+578 SGSISGGRYN
-591 GDVKNDGGKILGGN
+591 GDVKNDGGEILGGN
-605 FSGGMDGTLTI
+605 FSGSLNGTLTI
-616 TFDPDNGE
+616 TFDADNGE
-624 NPTKQ
+624 SPTKQ
-629 SITWSKAGEMLTA
+629 SITWSKAGKMLAA
-642 PTPDPVKDGYTFE
+642 PAPDPVKAGYTFK
-655 GWYYDD
+655 GWYYDN

-692 TPNPTPV
+692 TPV
-699 TPNPTPTVSGNTE
+699 TPAAPTASGNTE

-732 AAKTNSSQNLYT
+732 AAKTNSSQTLYRYT
-744 GINPFTDVHAD
+744 GINPFADVYAD

-763 FAYEKGLMSGIY
+763 FAYEKGLMTGIY
-775 ADSFLPHGNTS
+775 ADNFLPHGNTS

-793 LYRMEGSP
+793 LYRMEGSL

-811 MEYGTGKVWYYDM
+811 MEYGADKVWYYDM

-840 RFGAGEPLTREELVA
+840 RFGAGEPLTREELVS
-855 ILYRYAKMKGY
+855 ILYRYAKVKGY
-866 DVTGTEKPD
+866 DVTGTEMPD

-881 DVSGWAQE
+881 DVSDWAQE

-910 KGAANRAEV
+910 KGAATRAEV
-919 AVMLHRLIEKYELQ
+919 AVMLHRFIEKYELQ

>member
-1 MRKKRKQIY
+1 MRKKRKQRKQIY
-10 AAVICICMVF
+10 AAAICICMVL

-66 ASEQEAASSETKE
+66 ASEQEAASSEKKE

-110 AAGEMKQENED
+110 AAGEMKQENKD
-121 GGETGQEAENGGEA
+121 SGEAGQEAENGEEA
-135 GLEAENDE
+135 GQEAENGE
-143 EAGLEAEN
+143 QAGLEAEN
-151 GEDAELETEIAEA
+151 GEDAELETEIEEA
-164 LNEQKAV
+164 LNEQKAA

-215 LEQLDFTRY
+215 LDQLDFTRY
-224 TEVIDALGELS
+224 TEAIDALGELS
-235 KPVLTANGMVNVATA
+235 KPVLTANGSGDVATV
-250 EELKAAIRDSSI
+250 EEMKAAIGDGSI
-262 VRITMT
+262 SRIKMT
-268 ADITLDATLVVD
+268 ADITLDATLIVD
-280 RMVTLDLNDRMLK
+280 RMLTIDLNGCMLK
-293 GSGRSVIK
+293 GSGGSVIK
-301 VEDGGELEITDTN
+301 VEEGGALNIEDN
-314 SYGSTT
+314 NRSGS
-320 RRFKPDGNGLWKL
+320 RSRKFKPDGNGLWKL

-338 ESVSGGIITGGTGTQ
+338 ESISGGIITGGTGTP

-366 VAPGGKLIMS
+366 VAPGGSLLMA

-384 AEHGGGVGLYGD
+384 AECGGGLGLYGD
-396 SKKNAQFSMMKT
+396 SKKSAQFAMMS
-408 INDCSIKGCT
+408 INNSRIIGCT
-418 ADSGGGVSINEYAVF
+418 ADSGGGVNINEYATF
-433 SMTSGSITNCTAN
+433 SMDSGSIMNCTAN
-446 NGGGITVDSGHDNS
+446 NGGGITLDSGPDNS
-460 FGSVTIMSGEIRN
+460 CGSATITGGEIRN

-482 ISNNGGVTM
+482 ISNDGKVTM
-491 LGGVIADCSIKGNS
+491 LGGVIADCTITNS
-505 SGAGGAITNFGDGS
+505 YGAGGAITNFGDGT
-519 LFLSSGSTI
+519 LFLSSGGTI

-534 GIYNIGRLLGYG
+534 GVYNIGRLLGCG
-546 GTIDS
+546 GTIAS

-556 GEISGVEGHT
+556 GEISGIEGHT
-566 EMDTQFNSKVTN
+566 DLDTQFNSKVTN
-578 SGSTSSISGGRYN
+578 SGSISGGRYN
-591 GDVKNDGGKILGGN
+591 GDVKNDGGEILGGN
-605 FSGGMDGTLTI
+605 FSGSLNGTLTI
-616 TFDPDNGE
+616 TFDADNGE
-624 NPTKQ
+624 SPIKQ
-629 SITWSKAGEMLTA
+629 SITWSKTGETLAA
-642 PTPDPVKDGYTFE
+642 PTPDPVKDGYTFK
-655 GWYYDD
+655 GWYYDNN
-661 HGTET
+661 GTET
-666 KWDFAAD
+666 KWDFATD

-692 TPNPTPV
+692 TPVTPATPENPTP
-699 TPNPTPTVSGNTE
+699 PVSGNTE
-712 SGNGRRHRSRR
+712 SGTGRRHRSRR

-732 AAKTNSSQNLYT
+732 TAKTNSSQDLYT

-763 FAYEKGLMSGIY
+763 FVYEKGLMSGAC
-775 ADSFLPHGNTS
+775 ADSFLPYGNTS

-793 LYRMEGSP
+793 LYRLEGSP

-811 MEYGTGKVWYYDM
+811 MEHGAGKVWYYDM

-834 DGSGDG
+834 DGSGNG
-840 RFGAGEPLTREELVA
+840 RFGAGESITREELVS
-855 ILYRYAKMKGY
+855 ILYRYAKVKGY

-881 DVSGWAQE
+881 DVSDWAQE

-904 NNLLEP
+904 NNLLDP
-910 KGAANRAEV
+910 KGAATRAEV
-919 AVMLHRLIEKYELQ
+919 AVMLHRFIEKYELQ
-933 PAVTPAGTIGWIK
+933 PAVTPTGTIGWIK

>member
-1 MRKKRKQIY
+1 MRKKRKRRKQIY
-10 AAVICICMVF
+10 AAAICICMVL

-35 HEHTQE
+35 H
-41 CYTWV
+41 
-46 EKCVHE
+46 
-52 HTKDCYPQDDAEEG
+52 
-66 ASEQEAASSETKE
+66 
-79 PSECAHVCSEE
+79 VCSEGD
-90 NGCMTKKEDCHYE
+90 GCITKKEDCHYE
-103 SKNGSTS
+103 SKNDSTS
-110 AAGEMKQENED
+110 AAGEMKQENKD
-121 GGETGQEAENGGEA
+121 GGEAGQEAESGEEAGQEAENGEQ
-135 GLEAENDE
+135 
-143 EAGLEAEN
+143 AGLEAEN
-151 GEDAELETEIAEA
+151 GEDAELETEIEEA

-215 LEQLDFTRY
+215 LDQLDFTRY

-235 KPVLTANGMVNVATA
+235 KPVLTANVPGDVATA
-250 EELKAAIRDSSI
+250 EELKAAMGDGSI
-262 VRITMT
+262 SRVKMT
-268 ADITLDATLVVD
+268 ADITLDATLIVD
-280 RMVTLDLNDRMLK
+280 RMVTLDLNGCMLK
-293 GSGRSVIK
+293 GSGGSVIK
-301 VEDGGELEITDTN
+301 VEEGGALNIEDN
-314 SYGSTT
+314 NWGGSKS
-320 RRFKPDGNGLWKL
+320 RKFKPDGNGLWKL

-338 ESVSGGIITGGTGTQ
+338 ESISGGIITGGTGTP

-366 VAPGGKLIMS
+366 VAPGGSLLMT

-384 AEHGGGVGLYGD
+384 AKCGGGVGLYGD
-396 SKKNAQFSMMKT
+396 SKKSAQFAMMS
-408 INDCSIKGCT
+408 INNSRIIGCT
-418 ADSGGGVSINEYAVF
+418 ADSGGGVNINEYADF
-433 SMTSGSITNCTAN
+433 SMDSGSITNCTAN
-446 NGGGITVDSGHDNS
+446 NGGGITLDSGSDNS
-460 FGSVTIMSGEIRN
+460 CGSVTITGGEIRN
-473 CKAERHSGG
+473 CKAERNGGG
-482 ISNNGGVTM
+482 ISNDGKVTM
-491 LGGVIADCSIKGNS
+491 LGGVIADCTLSNS
-505 SGAGGAITNFGDGS
+505 YGAGGAIMNFGDGT
-519 LFLSSGSTI
+519 LFLSSGGTI

-534 GIYNIGRLLGYG
+534 GVYNIGRLLGCG

-556 GEISGVEGHT
+556 GKISGIEGHT
-566 EMDTQFNSKVTN
+566 DLDTQFNSKVTN
-578 SGSTSSISGGRYN
+578 SGSISGGRYN
-591 GDVKNDGGKILGGN
+591 GDVKNDGGEILGGN
-605 FSGGMDGTLTI
+605 FSGSLNGTLTI
-616 TFDPDNGE
+616 TFDADNGE
-624 NPTKQ
+624 SPTKQ
-629 SITWSKAGEMLTA
+629 SITWSKAGKMLAA
-642 PTPDPVKDGYTFE
+642 PAPDPVKAGYTFK
-655 GWYYDD
+655 GWYYDN

-692 TPNPTPV
+692 TPV
-699 TPNPTPTVSGNTE
+699 TPAAPTASGNTE

-732 AAKTNSSQNLYT
+732 AAKTNSSQTLYRYT
-744 GINPFTDVHAD
+744 GINPFADVYAD

-763 FAYEKGLMSGIY
+763 FVYEKGLMSGSY

-811 MEYGTGKVWYYDM
+811 MEYGADKVWYYDM

-840 RFGAGEPLTREELVA
+840 RFGTGEPITREELVS
-855 ILYRYAKMKGY
+855 IFYRYAKVKGY

-881 DVSGWAQE
+881 AVSDWAQE

-910 KGAANRAEV
+910 KGAATRAEV
-919 AVMLHRLIEKYELQ
+919 AVMLHRFIEKYELQ

>member
-1 MRKKRKQIY
+1 MRKKRKRRKQIY
-10 AAVICICMVF
+10 AAAICICMVL

-35 HEHTQE
+35 H
-41 CYTWV
+41 
-46 EKCVHE
+46 
-52 HTKDCYPQDDAEEG
+52 
-66 ASEQEAASSETKE
+66 
-79 PSECAHVCSEE
+79 VCSEGD
-90 NGCMTKKEDCHYE
+90 GCITKKEDCHYE
-103 SKNGSTS
+103 SKNDSTS
-110 AAGEMKQENED
+110 AAGEMKQENKD
-121 GGETGQEAENGGEA
+121 GGEAGQEAESGEEAGQEAENGEQ
-135 GLEAENDE
+135 
-143 EAGLEAEN
+143 AGLEAEN
-151 GEDAELETEIAEA
+151 GEDAELETEIEEA

-205 KAKVQ
+205 KAKAQ

-215 LEQLDFTRY
+215 LDQLDFTRY

-235 KPVLTANGMVNVATA
+235 KPVLTANGSGDVATA
-250 EELKAAIRDSSI
+250 EEMKAAIGDGSI
-262 VRITMT
+262 STVKMT
-268 ADITLDATLVVD
+268 ADITLDATLIVD
-280 RMVTLDLNDRMLK
+280 RMVTLDLNGCMLK
-293 GSGRSVIK
+293 GSGGSVIK
-301 VEDGGELEITDTN
+301 VEEGGALNIEDN
-314 SYGSTT
+314 NWGGSKS
-320 RRFKPDGNGLWKL
+320 RKFKPDGNGLWKL

-338 ESVSGGIITGGTGTQ
+338 ESISGGIITGGTGTP

-366 VAPGGKLIMS
+366 VAPGGSLLMT

-384 AEHGGGVGLYGD
+384 AKCGGGVGLYGD
-396 SKKNAQFSMMKT
+396 SKKSAQFAMMS
-408 INDCSIKGCT
+408 INNSRIIGCT
-418 ADSGGGVSINEYAVF
+418 ADSGGGVNINEYADF
-433 SMTSGSITNCTAN
+433 SMDSGSITNCTAN
-446 NGGGITVDSGHDNS
+446 NGGGITLDSGSDNS
-460 FGSVTIMSGEIRN
+460 CGSVTITGGEIRN
-473 CKAERHSGG
+473 CKAERNGGG
-482 ISNNGGVTM
+482 ISNDGKVTM
-491 LGGVIADCSIKGNS
+491 LGGVIADCTLSNS
-505 SGAGGAITNFGDGS
+505 YGAGGTIMNFGDGT
-519 LFLSSGSTI
+519 LFLSSGGTI

-534 GIYNIGRLLGYG
+534 GVYNIGRLLGCG

-556 GEISGVEGHT
+556 GKISGIEGHT
-566 EMDTQFNSKVTN
+566 DLDTQFNSKVTN
-578 SGSTSSISGGRYN
+578 SGSISGGRYN
-591 GDVKNDGGKILGGN
+591 GDVKNDGGEILGGN
-605 FSGGMDGTLTI
+605 FSGSLNGTLTI
-616 TFDPDNGE
+616 TFDADNGE
-624 NPTKQ
+624 SPTKQ
-629 SITWSKAGEMLTA
+629 SIAWSKAGKMLAA
-642 PTPDPVKDGYTFE
+642 PAPDPVKAGYTFK
-655 GWYYDD
+655 GWYYDN

-666 KWDFAAD
+666 KWDFAVD

-692 TPNPTPV
+692 TPV
-699 TPNPTPTVSGNTE
+699 TPAAPTASGNTE

-723 SSGGNAYTG
+723 NSGGNAYTG
-732 AAKTNSSQNLYT
+732 AAKTNSSQNLYIYT
-744 GINPFTDVHAD
+744 GINPFADVYAD

-763 FAYEKGLMSGIY
+763 FVYEKGLMSGIY

-811 MEYGTGKVWYYDM
+811 MEH
-824 VTWAQQNGIM
+824 
-834 DGSGDG
+834 
-840 RFGAGEPLTREELVA
+840 GAGEPITREELVS
-855 ILYRYAKMKGY
+855 ILYRYAKVKGY

-881 DVSGWAQE
+881 AVSDWAQE

-910 KGAANRAEV
+910 KGAATRAEV
-919 AVMLHRLIEKYELQ
+919 AVMLHRFIEKYELQ

>member
-1 MRKKRKQIY
+1 MRKKRKQRKQIY
-10 AAVICICMVF
+10 AAAICICMVL
-20 SLISAPVSAAEKEDT
+20 SLTSAPVSAAEKED
-35 HEHTQE
+35 
-41 CYTWV
+41 
-46 EKCVHE
+46 
-52 HTKDCYPQDDAEEG
+52 
-66 ASEQEAASSETKE
+66 
-79 PSECAHVCSEE
+79 AHVCSEGD
-90 NGCMTKKEDCHYE
+90 GCITKKEDCHYE

-110 AAGEMKQENED
+110 AAGEMKQENKD
-121 GGETGQEAENGGEA
+121 GGEAGQEAESGKEAGREAESGKEAGQEAESGKEAGQKTENGKEA
-135 GLEAENDE
+135 GLEAENGKQAGLKAE
-143 EAGLEAEN
+143 NGEQTGLEAEN
-151 GEDAELETEIAEA
+151 GEDAELETEIEEA

-215 LEQLDFTRY
+215 LDQLDFTRY

-235 KPVLTANGMVNVATA
+235 KPVLTANGSGDVATA
-250 EELKAAIRDSSI
+250 EEMKAAIGDGSI
-262 VRITMT
+262 STVKMT
-268 ADITLDATLVVD
+268 ADITLDATLIVD
-280 RMVTLDLNDRMLK
+280 RMVTLDLNGCMLK
-293 GSGRSVIK
+293 GSGGSVIK
-301 VEDGGELEITDTN
+301 VEEGGALNIEDN
-314 SYGSTT
+314 NWGGSKS
-320 RRFKPDGNGLWKL
+320 RKFKPDGNGLWKL

-338 ESVSGGIITGGTGTQ
+338 ESISGGIITGGTGTP

-366 VAPGGKLIMS
+366 VAPGGSLLMT

-384 AEHGGGVGLYGD
+384 AKCGGGVGLYGD
-396 SKKNAQFSMMKT
+396 SKKSAQFAMMS
-408 INDCSIKGCT
+408 INNSRIIGCT
-418 ADSGGGVSINEYAVF
+418 ADSGGGVNINEYADF
-433 SMTSGSITNCTAN
+433 SMDSGSITNCTAN
-446 NGGGITVDSGHDNS
+446 NGGGITLDSGSDNS
-460 FGSVTIMSGEIRN
+460 CGSVTITGGEIRN
-473 CKAERHSGG
+473 CKAEHNGGG
-482 ISNNGGVTM
+482 ISNDGKVTM
-491 LGGVIADCSIKGNS
+491 LGGVIADCTLSNS
-505 SGAGGAITNFGDGS
+505 YGAGGTIMNFGDGT
-519 LFLSSGSTI
+519 LFLSSGGTI

-534 GIYNIGRLLGYG
+534 GVYNIGRLLGCG

-556 GEISGVEGHT
+556 GKISGIEGHT
-566 EMDTQFNSKVTN
+566 DLDTQFNSKVTN
-578 SGSTSSISGGRYN
+578 SGSISGGRYN
-591 GDVKNDGGKILGGN
+591 GDVKNDGGEILGGN
-605 FSGGMDGTLTI
+605 FSGSLNGTLTI
-616 TFDPDNGE
+616 TFDADNGE
-624 NPTKQ
+624 SPTKQ
-629 SITWSKAGEMLTA
+629 SIAWSKAGKMLAA
-642 PTPDPVKDGYTFE
+642 PAPDPVKDGYTFD
-655 GWYYDD
+655 GWYYDN

-692 TPNPTPV
+692 TPV
-699 TPNPTPTVSGNTE
+699 TPAAPTASGNTE

-732 AAKTNSSQNLYT
+732 AAKTNSSQTLYRYT
-744 GINPFTDVHAD
+744 GINPFADVYAD

-763 FAYEKGLMSGIY
+763 FAYEKGLMTGIY

-786 RAEIAVT
+786 RAEIAVI
-793 LYRMEGSP
+793 LYRLEDSP

-811 MEYGTGKVWYYDM
+811 MEYGADKVWYYDM

-840 RFGAGEPLTREELVA
+840 RFGAGEPLTREELVS
-855 ILYRYAKMKGY
+855 ILYRYAKVKGY

-881 DVSGWAQE
+881 DVSDWAQE

-910 KGAANRAEV
+910 KGAATRAEV
-919 AVMLHRLIEKYELQ
+919 AVMLHRFIEKYELQ

-946 PKEE
+946 QKEE

>member
-1 MRKKRKQIY
+1 MRKKRKQRKQIY
-10 AAVICICMVF
+10 AAAICICMVL

-35 HEHTQE
+35 H
-41 CYTWV
+41 
-46 EKCVHE
+46 
-52 HTKDCYPQDDAEEG
+52 
-66 ASEQEAASSETKE
+66 
-79 PSECAHVCSEE
+79 VCSEGD
-90 NGCMTKKEDCHYE
+90 GCMAKKEDCHYE
-103 SKNGSTS
+103 SKNGSTT
-110 AAGEMKQENED
+110 AAGEKEQENKD
-121 GGETGQEAENGGEA
+121 SGEAGQEAESGKEAGREAESGKEAGQEAESGKEAGQETENGKEAGQEAENGKEA
-135 GLEAENDE
+135 GLKAENGE
-143 EAGLEAEN
+143 QAGLEAEN
-151 GEDAELETEIAEA
+151 GEDAELETEIEEA

-205 KAKVQ
+205 KAKAQ

-215 LEQLDFTRY
+215 LDQLDFTRY

-235 KPVLTANGMVNVATA
+235 KPVLTANGSGDVATA
-250 EELKAAIRDSSI
+250 EEMKAAIGDGSI
-262 VRITMT
+262 SRVKMT
-268 ADITLDATLVVD
+268 ADITLDATLIVD
-280 RMVTLDLNDRMLK
+280 RMVTLDLNGCMLK
-293 GSGRSVIK
+293 GSGGSVIK
-301 VEDGGELEITDTN
+301 VEEGGALNIEDN
-314 SYGSTT
+314 NWGGSKS
-320 RRFKPDGNGLWKL
+320 RKFKPDGNGLWKL

-338 ESVSGGIITGGTGTQ
+338 ESISGGIITGGTGTP

-366 VAPGGKLIMS
+366 VAPGGSLLMT

-384 AEHGGGVGLYGD
+384 AKCGGGVGLYGD
-396 SKKNAQFSMMKT
+396 SKKSAQFAMMS
-408 INDCSIKGCT
+408 INNSRIIGCT
-418 ADSGGGVSINEYAVF
+418 ADSGGGVNINEYADF
-433 SMTSGSITNCTAN
+433 SMDSGSITNCTAN
-446 NGGGITVDSGHDNS
+446 NGGGITLDSGSDNS
-460 FGSVTIMSGEIRN
+460 CGSVTITGGEIRK
-473 CKAERHSGG
+473 CKAERNGGG
-482 ISNNGGVTM
+482 ISNDGKVTM
-491 LGGVIADCSIKGNS
+491 LGGVIADCTLSNS
-505 SGAGGAITNFGDGS
+505 YGAGGAIMNFGDGT
-519 LFLSSGSTI
+519 LFLSSGGTI

-534 GIYNIGRLLGYG
+534 GVYNIGRLLGCG

-556 GEISGVEGHT
+556 GKISGIEGHT
-566 EMDTQFNSKVTN
+566 DLDTQFNSKVTN
-578 SGSTSSISGGRYN
+578 SGSISGGRYN
-591 GDVKNDGGKILGGN
+591 GDVKNGGGEILGGN
-605 FSGGMDGTLTI
+605 FSGSLNGTLTI
-616 TFDPDNGE
+616 TFDADNGE
-624 NPTKQ
+624 SPTKQ
-629 SITWSKAGEMLTA
+629 SITWSKAGKMLAA
-642 PTPDPVKDGYTFE
+642 PAPDPVKAGYTFK
-655 GWYYDD
+655 GWYYDN

-692 TPNPTPV
+692 TPV
-699 TPNPTPTVSGNTE
+699 TPAAPTASGNTE

-732 AAKTNSSQNLYT
+732 AAKTNSSQTLYRYT
-744 GINPFTDVHAD
+744 GINPFADVYAD

-763 FAYEKGLMSGIY
+763 FVYEKGLMSGSY

-811 MEYGTGKVWYYDM
+811 MEYGADKVWYYDM

-840 RFGAGEPLTREELVA
+840 RFGTGEPITREELVS
-855 ILYRYAKMKGY
+855 ILYRYAKVKGY
-866 DVTGTEKPD
+866 DVTGTEMPD

-881 DVSGWAQE
+881 DVSDWAQE
-889 AMTWAVSRGIINDRG
+889 AMTWAVSRGIINDR
-904 NNLLEP
+904 NNLLDP
-910 KGAANRAEV
+910 KGAATRAEV
-919 AVMLHRLIEKYELQ
+919 AVMLHRFIEKYELQ

>member
-1 MRKKRKQIY
+1 MRKKRKQRKQIY
-10 AAVICICMVF
+10 AAAICICMVL

-35 HEHTQE
+35 H
-41 CYTWV
+41 
-46 EKCVHE
+46 
-52 HTKDCYPQDDAEEG
+52 
-66 ASEQEAASSETKE
+66 
-79 PSECAHVCSEE
+79 VCSEGD
-90 NGCMTKKEDCHYE
+90 GCITKKEDCHYE

-110 AAGEMKQENED
+110 AAGEMKQENKD
-121 GGETGQEAENGGEA
+121 GGEAGQEAESGEEAGQEAENGEQ
-135 GLEAENDE
+135 
-143 EAGLEAEN
+143 AGLEAEN
-151 GEDAELETEIAEA
+151 GEDAELETEIEEA

-215 LEQLDFTRY
+215 LDQLDFTRY

-235 KPVLTANGMVNVATA
+235 KPVLTANVPGDVATA
-250 EELKAAIRDSSI
+250 EELKAAMRDGSI
-262 VRITMT
+262 STVKMT
-268 ADITLDATLVVD
+268 ADITLDATLIVD
-280 RMVTLDLNDRMLK
+280 RMVTLDLNGCMLK
-293 GSGRSVIK
+293 GSGGSVIK
-301 VEDGGELEITDTN
+301 VEEGGALNIEDN
-314 SYGSTT
+314 NWGGSKS
-320 RRFKPDGNGLWKL
+320 RKFKPDGNGLWKL

-338 ESVSGGIITGGTGTQ
+338 ESISGGIITGGTGTP

-366 VAPGGKLIMS
+366 VAPGGSLLMT

-384 AEHGGGVGLYGD
+384 AKCGGGVGLYGD
-396 SKKNAQFSMMKT
+396 SKKSAQFAMMS
-408 INDCSIKGCT
+408 INKSRIIGCT
-418 ADSGGGVSINEYAVF
+418 ADSGGGVNINEYADF
-433 SMTSGSITNCTAN
+433 SMDSGSITNCTAD
-446 NGGGITVDSGHDNS
+446 NGGGITLDSGADNS
-460 FGSVTIMSGEIRN
+460 CGSVTITGGEIRN
-473 CKAERHSGG
+473 CKAGRRSGA
-482 ISNNGGVTM
+482 ISNDGKVTM
-491 LGGVIADCSIKGNS
+491 LGGVIADCTITNFY
-505 SGAGGAITNFGDGS
+505 GAGGAITNFGDGT
-519 LFLSSGSTI
+519 LFLSSGGTI

-534 GIYNIGRLLGYG
+534 GIYNIGRLLGCG
-546 GTIDS
+546 GTIAS

-556 GEISGVEGHT
+556 GEISGIEGHT
-566 EMDTQFNSKVTN
+566 ELDTQFNSKVTN
-578 SGSTSSISGGRYN
+578 SGSISGGRYN
-591 GDVKNDGGKILGGN
+591 GDVKNDGGEILGGN
-605 FSGGMDGTLTI
+605 FSGSLNGTLTI
-616 TFDPDNGE
+616 TFDADNGE
-624 NPTKQ
+624 SPTKQ
-629 SITWSKAGEMLTA
+629 SIAWSKTGKMLAA
-642 PTPDPVKDGYTFE
+642 PSPAPVKDGYTFD
-655 GWYYDD
+655 GWYYDN

-692 TPNPTPV
+692 TPV
-699 TPNPTPTVSGNTE
+699 TPAAPTASGNTE

-732 AAKTNSSQNLYT
+732 AAKTNSSQTLYRYT
-744 GINPFTDVHAD
+744 GINPFADVYAD

-763 FAYEKGLMSGIY
+763 FAYEKGLMTGSY

-811 MEYGTGKVWYYDM
+811 MEYGADKVWYYDM

-840 RFGAGEPLTREELVA
+840 RFGAGEPLTREEFVS
-855 ILYRYAKMKGY
+855 ILYRYAKVKGY
-866 DVTGTEKPD
+866 DVTGTEMPD

-881 DVSGWAQE
+881 DVSDWAQE

-904 NNLLEP
+904 NNLLDP
-910 KGAANRAEV
+910 KDAATRAEV
-919 AVMLHRLIEKYELQ
+919 AVMLHRFIEKYELQ

>member
-1 MRKKRKQIY
+1 MRKKRKRRKQIY
-10 AAVICICMVF
+10 AAAICICMVL

-35 HEHTQE
+35 HEHTTE
-41 CYTWV
+41 CYTWI

-52 HTKDCYPQDDAEEG
+52 HTKECYPQDDAEEG
-66 ASEQEAASSETKE
+66 ASEQEAASSEKKE
-79 PSECAHVCSEE
+79 PSECDHVCSEGD
-90 NGCMTKKEDCHYE
+90 GCITKKEDCHYE

-110 AAGEMKQENED
+110 AAGEMKQENKD
-121 GGETGQEAENGGEA
+121 GKEA
-135 GLEAENDE
+135 GQ
-143 EAGLEAEN
+143 EAEN
-151 GEDAELETEIAEA
+151 GEDAELETEIEEA

-205 KAKVQ
+205 KAKAQ

-215 LEQLDFTRY
+215 LDQLDFTRY

-235 KPVLTANGMVNVATA
+235 KPVLTANGPGDVATA
-250 EELKAAIRDSSI
+250 EELKAAMRDGSI
-262 VRITMT
+262 STVKMT
-268 ADITLDATLVVD
+268 ADITLDATLIVD
-280 RMVTLDLNDRMLK
+280 RMVTLDLNGCMLK
-293 GSGRSVIK
+293 GSGGSVIK
-301 VEDGGELEITDTN
+301 VEEGGALNIEDN
-314 SYGSTT
+314 NWGGSKS
-320 RRFKPDGNGLWKL
+320 RKFKPDGNGLWKL

-338 ESVSGGIITGGTGTQ
+338 ESISGGIITGGTGTP

-366 VAPGGKLIMS
+366 VAPGGSLLMT

-384 AEHGGGVGLYGD
+384 AKCGGGVGLYGD
-396 SKKNAQFSMMKT
+396 SKKSAQFAMMS
-408 INDCSIKGCT
+408 INNSRIIGCT
-418 ADSGGGVSINEYAVF
+418 ADSGGGVNINEYADF
-433 SMTSGSITNCTAN
+433 SMDSGSITNCTAN
-446 NGGGITVDSGHDNS
+446 NGGGITLDSGSDNS
-460 FGSVTIMSGEIRN
+460 CGSVTITGGEIRN
-473 CKAERHSGG
+473 CKAERNGGG
-482 ISNNGGVTM
+482 ISNDGKVTM
-491 LGGVIADCSIKGNS
+491 LGGVIADCTLSNS
-505 SGAGGAITNFGDGS
+505 YGAGGTIMNFGDGT
-519 LFLSSGSTI
+519 LFLSSGGTI

-534 GIYNIGRLLGYG
+534 GVYNIGRLLGCG
-546 GTIDS
+546 GTIAS

-556 GEISGVEGHT
+556 GKISGIEGHT
-566 EMDTQFNSKVTN
+566 DLDTQFNSKVTN
-578 SGSTSSISGGRYN
+578 SGSISGGRYN
-591 GDVKNDGGKILGGN
+591 GDVKNDGGEILGGN
-605 FSGGMDGTLTI
+605 FSGSLNGTLTI
-616 TFDPDNGE
+616 TFDADNGE
-624 NPTKQ
+624 SPTKQ
-629 SITWSKAGEMLTA
+629 SIAWSKAGKMLAA
-642 PTPDPVKDGYTFE
+642 PAPDPVKAGYTFK
-655 GWYYDD
+655 GWYYDN

-692 TPNPTPV
+692 TPV
-699 TPNPTPTVSGNTE
+699 TPAAPTASGNTE

-732 AAKTNSSQNLYT
+732 AAKTNSSQTLYRYT
-744 GINPFTDVHAD
+744 GINPFADVYAD

-763 FAYEKGLMSGIY
+763 FVYEKGLMSGSY

-801 AVEGRNSFTD
+801 AVEGRNSFAD
-811 MEYGTGKVWYYDM
+811 MEHGP
-824 VTWAQQNGIM
+824 
-834 DGSGDG
+834 
-840 RFGAGEPLTREELVA
+840 GESITREELVS
-855 ILYRYAKMKGY
+855 ILYRYAKVKGY
-866 DVTGTEKPD
+866 DVTGTEMPD

-881 DVSGWAQE
+881 AVSDWAQE

-910 KGAANRAEV
+910 KGAATRAEV
-919 AVMLHRLIEKYELQ
+919 AVMLHRFIEKYELQ

>member
-1 MRKKRKQIY
+1 MNQY
-10 AAVICICMVF
+10 
-20 SLISAPVSAAEKEDT
+20 PVTEKENTNSSAEKGNEK
-35 HEHTQE
+35 E
-41 CYTWV
+41 CYTWI

-52 HTKDCYPQDDAEEG
+52 HTKECYPQDDAEEG
-66 ASEQEAASSETKE
+66 ASEQEAASSAAKE
-79 PSECAHVCSEE
+79 PSECAHVCSEGD
-90 NGCMTKKEDCHYE
+90 GCITKKEDCHYE

-110 AAGEMKQENED
+110 AAEKMKQENED
-121 GGETGQEAENGGEA
+121 GGEAGQEAENGEEAGQEAENGG
-135 GLEAENDE
+135 

-151 GEDAELETEIAEA
+151 GEDAELETEIEEA

-177 DMIDALPDAEKI
+177 DMIDALPDAEEI

-215 LEQLDFTRY
+215 LDQLDFTRY

-235 KPVLTANGMVNVATA
+235 KPVLTANGSGDVATA
-250 EELKAAIRDSSI
+250 EELKAAMRDSSI
-262 VRITMT
+262 SRIKMT
-268 ADITLDATLVVD
+268 ADITLDATLIVD
-280 RMVTLDLNDRMLK
+280 RMVTLDLNGCMLK
-293 GSGRSVIK
+293 GSGGSVIK
-301 VEDGGELEITDTN
+301 VEEGGALGLEDN
-314 SYGSTT
+314 NWGGSKS
-320 RRFKPDGNGLWKL
+320 RKFKPDGNGLWKL

-338 ESVSGGIITGGTGTQ
+338 ESISGGIITGGTGTP
-353 MGPVGLT
+353 MGPVNLT

-366 VAPGGKLIMS
+366 VAPGGSLLMA

-384 AEHGGGVGLYGD
+384 AECGGGVGLYGD
-396 SKKNAQFSMMKT
+396 SKKSARFSMMNST
-408 INDCSIKGCT
+408 NNSRIIGCT
-418 ADSGGGVSINEYAVF
+418 ADSGGGVNINEYAGF
-433 SMTSGSITNCTAN
+433 SMDSGSITNCTAN
-446 NGGGITVDSGHDNS
+446 NGGGITLDSGSDNS
-460 FGSVTIMSGEIRN
+460 CGSATITGGEIRN

-482 ISNNGGVTM
+482 ISNDGKVTM

-505 SGAGGAITNFGDGS
+505 SGAGGAITNFGDGT
-519 LFLSSGSTI
+519 LFLSSGGTI

-534 GIYNIGRLLGYG
+534 GVYNIGRLLGCG
-546 GTIDS
+546 GTIAS

-556 GEISGVEGHT
+556 GEISGIEGHT
-566 EMDTQFNSKVTN
+566 DLDTQFNSKVTN
-578 SGSTSSISGGRYN
+578 SGSISGGRYN
-591 GDVKNDGGKILGGN
+591 GDVKNDGGEILGGN
-605 FSGGMDGTLTI
+605 FSGSLNGTLTI
-616 TFDPDNGE
+616 TFDADNGE
-624 NPTKQ
+624 SPTKQ
-629 SITWSKAGEMLTA
+629 SIAWSKAGEMLAA
-642 PTPDPVKDGYTFE
+642 PTPDPVKAGYTFE

-666 KWDFAAD
+666 KWNFDTD

-692 TPNPTPV
+692 TPNPTPG
-699 TPNPTPTVSGNTE
+699 NPTPTASGNTE
-712 SGNGRRHRSRR
+712 SGTGRRHRSRR
-723 SSGGNAYTG
+723 SSGGNVYTG
-732 AAKTNSSQNLYT
+732 AAKTNSNQNLYT

-793 LYRMEGSP
+793 LYRLEGSP

-824 VTWAQQNGIM
+824 VTWAQQKGIM

-840 RFGAGEPLTREELVA
+840 RFGAGEPLTREELVS
-855 ILYRYAKMKGY
+855 IFYRYAKVKGY
-866 DVTGTEKPD
+866 DVTGTEMPD

-881 DVSGWAQE
+881 DVSDWAQE

-910 KGAANRAEV
+910 KGAATRAEV